1 MISNLKNGQ
10 IVKKA
15 FIINE
20 NTLICR
26 KLLEVLWDEGF
37 ILGYKLLSNNKL
49 KIYLKYKQ
57 GNPVINIIKI
67 LSKPSFRVYYSVKE
81 LKKIDKFLI
90 LTTNKGLH
98 TIRNCKRLN
107 IGGEPLIMVK

>member
-15 FIINE
+15 FIINK
-20 NTLICR
+20 NTVICR
-26 KLLEVLWDEGF
+26 TLLEVLWDEGY
-37 ILGYKLLSNNKL
+37 ITGYKLLSKNKL

-67 LSKPSFRVYYSVKE
+67 LSKPSSRVYYSVKK
-81 LKKIDKFLI
+81 LKNIDKFLI
-90 LTTNKGLH
+90 LTTNKGLK
-98 TIRNCKRLN
+98 TIRDCKRLN
-107 IGGEPLIMVK
+107 IGGEPLIMIK